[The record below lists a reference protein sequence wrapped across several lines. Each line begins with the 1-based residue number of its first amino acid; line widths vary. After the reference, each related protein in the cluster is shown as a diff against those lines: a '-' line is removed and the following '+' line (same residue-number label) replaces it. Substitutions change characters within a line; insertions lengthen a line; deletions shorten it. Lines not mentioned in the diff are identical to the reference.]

1 MREKTTSVSIISK
14 QEALDS
20 KTNLNKQQARLWA
33 LFIYGFYL
41 QVLPWIPGLV
51 FHNDLL
57 SGNGNQINPFF
68 IEVSFSCGVYQRKS
82 KETRTH
88 DQLIFQWFDFNSM
101 KVSKIFDKNNTD
113 KNLDIHTVICLD
125 HISGFKDHWVE
136 TIPDN

>member
-1 MREKTTSVSIISK
+1 MREKITSGSIISK

-51 FHNDLL
+51 LHLDLL

-68 IEVSFSCGVYQRKS
+68 IKVSFSCGVYQRKS
-82 KETRTH
+82 KETRTY

-101 KVSKIFDKNNTD
+101 KVSIIFDKNDTD
-113 KNLDIHTVICLD
+113 KNLDIHTEWCV
-125 HISGFKDHWVE
+125 
-136 TIPDN
+136 